1 MSTFH
6 IRALDRDHP
15 VAPDLLDLVQAAST
29 GPPYHYDDS
38 EIDPAHQWFPPLVWR
53 SNLAL
58 VGVDQGGAPV
68 GYCVTTPLVGSPGL
82 ADIERELVSVPVR
95 AHYIAELGVAETVRR
110 RDRGANTRRE
120 PRSDRPLR
128 SPGIPHPPGP
138 GAGPQTPPPTVPGQ
152 EPQQQRSPS
161 VIVIVDLRDVLV
173 MGVLVLMGLGPVLV
187 LVLVLDV
194 LVVMLGVLMLV

>member
-38 EIDPAHQWFPPLVWR
+38 EIDPAHRWFPPLVRR

-110 RDRGANTRRE
+110 RGVGAALVRAVVQT
-120 PRSDRPLR
+120 
-128 SPGIPHPPGP
+128 
-138 GAGPQTPPPTVPGQ
+138 TPPDVDAIVVRTLVENHAAIDLYEARGFRILLGLEQ
-152 EPQQQRSPS
+152 GHRHRRRLFLVRNRSNS
-161 VIVIVDLRDVLV
+161 AVRQ
-173 MGVLVLMGLGPVLV
+173 
-187 LVLVLDV
+187 
-194 LVVMLGVLMLV
+194 